1 MGVLL
6 FLDFA
11 SLTRT
16 TQRTFDLLL
25 TTVQMVFRIFPSEI
39 FGARNRPGCKL
50 TDPYTPDVIPAQGTV
65 REYENTNA
73 STS

>member
-25 TTVQMVFRIFPSEI
+25 TTVQMVFRTFHSEI
-39 FGARNRPGCKL
+39 FGTRNKPGCKL

-65 REYENTNA
+65 REYENTNT

>member
-1 MGVLL
+1 ML
-6 FLDFA
+6 FLEFA

-16 TQRTFDLLL
+16 TQRILDLLL
-25 TTVQMVFRIFPSEI
+25 TTVQMVFRTFHSEI
-39 FGARNRPGCKL
+39 FGIRNRPGCKL

-65 REYENTNA
+65 REYENTNT